1 MGDLN
6 HIAWA
11 RSMISFIRAY
21 GLESEFKDYC
31 GGWPCPVASLN
42 DSPWQPIETAPKDR
56 PILAYCRSGCSE
68 PRCAFSDVEYEGLK
82 DGKGSYSLCLF
93 HGHAEGM
100 STCGDGLQIIEW
112 GGSWDDSTWEY
123 PGGNMPDWWFRAGS
137 EFEESANPTHWM
149 PLPDAP
155 VAIEARQGRDGEAG
169 SVADESAGLKGTG
182 ERNFA

>member
-1 MGDLN
+1 M
-6 HIAWA
+6 
-11 RSMISFIRAY
+11 
-21 GLESEFKDYC
+21 SE
-31 GGWPCPVASLN
+31 
-42 DSPWQPIETAPKDR
+42 WQPIETAPKDR
-56 PILAYCRSGCSE
+56 PILAYCRSGCSD

-100 STCGDGLQIIEW
+100 STCGEGLQIIEW

-123 PGGNMPDWWFRAGS
+123 SGGNMPDWWFRAGS

-155 VAIEARQGRDGEAG
+155 AIAIETRSAETERLSPEG
-169 SVADESAGLKGTG
+169 ESAGAQPIAMKSQDKSS
-182 ERNFA
+182 